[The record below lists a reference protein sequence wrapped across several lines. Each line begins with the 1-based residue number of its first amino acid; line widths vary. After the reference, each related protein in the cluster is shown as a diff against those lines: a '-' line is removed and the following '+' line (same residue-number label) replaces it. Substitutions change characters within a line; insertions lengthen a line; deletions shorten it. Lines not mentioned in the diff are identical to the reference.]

1 MTSAMVQRT
10 RVYSRRPRLWRRT
23 EGGTFYIV
31 WNEHGQTK
39 KLSTRTSLRAPAEE
53 ALREFLAH
61 QDSGTSADLP
71 VSLHQA
77 VEDWLHDRER
87 PRHALAAS
95 TLGGYRSWAALFQR
109 SFPSRILAK
118 DVTPALIRNFLDKQ
132 EDAGIA
138 PLTLRKYLGGLCMVY
153 EFLIRE
159 GHVARNPCKAIRLT
173 AQSNR
178 HPAMTEEEFAQ
189 LRAAFDQEL
198 QEAEQPQSKRD
209 AQELLD
215 LADVLWNSGLRF
227 IEATRLTWKDI
238 DLQKAQWVIRSPKN
252 KGGVQTLP
260 LHHSLVPVLRRR
272 HLLGGTGPFTGY
284 WPLQRLWVAF
294 KDRHPE
300 FTGWSWHRMRHAFVT
315 RLRKAGRD
323 AAAVALARHKS
334 SQMSDH
340 YTHLDLTDL
349 RKDLEAL

>member
-1 MTSAMVQRT
+1 MTFAMVQRT

-23 EGGTFYIV
+23 DGGTFYIV

-53 ALREFLAH
+53 ALRSFLLQQKA
-61 QDSGTSADLP
+61 GTATELP
-71 VSLHQA
+71 VTLHQA
-77 VEDWLHDRER
+77 VEDWLNDRER

-95 TLGGYRSWAALFQR
+95 TLSGYRSWAALFQKG
-109 SFPSRILAK
+109 FPSRILAK
-118 DVTPALIRNFLDKQ
+118 DLTPALIRSFLDKQ
-132 EDAGIA
+132 EDAGMA

-173 AQSNR
+173 VEVHR
-178 HPAMTEEEFAQ
+178 HPAMTEEEFEQ
-189 LRAAFDQEL
+189 LRAVFAQEL
-198 QEAEQPQSKRD
+198 KEADQPNARRD

-215 LADVLWNSGLRF
+215 LADTLWNSGLRF
-227 IEATRLTWKDI
+227 IESTRLTWQDI

-260 LHHSLVPVLRRR
+260 MHHSLVPILRRR
-272 HLLGGTGPFTGY
+272 HLQGETGPFTGY
-284 WPLQRLWVAF
+284 WPLQRLWGAF
-294 KDRHPE
+294 KTKHPE
-300 FTGWSWHRMRHAFVT
+300 FKGWSWHRMRHAFVT
-315 RLRKAGRD
+315 RLRKSGRD

-349 RKDLEAL
+349 RKDLESL